1 MNISKILS
9 KTILSAFIIAMMA
22 LVITACNKQFDQPP
36 SNTELGVTANRT
48 IKALKAIAGASGSF
62 VPINDDII
70 IVGVV
75 SANDKSGNLY
85 KEIYMQDATGAISV
99 QLDATGLYTN
109 FPVGR
114 EMAVLCK
121 GLWLANV
128 NGMLKLCART
138 VANNVPSV
146 SGIPSALVNSYTR
159 RGALNLSVIPKVINN
174 LSELNV
180 DLQGVLIQLN
190 NYEVT
195 DQQLDFLYA
204 DTSANKNSLNITLK
218 NCTGENIIAR
228 NSAYADFAGLRVPQ
242 GNGSLSAIYT
252 VFNTTKQLLIR
263 DTSDLK
269 LWGIRCDGTNPN
281 TPVVVTTI
289 QSIRALGAGTT
300 IPPYTA
306 IEGVIVSS
314 TANESAGNYR
324 IQDAGGYGIQLRF
337 LTASNGNFS
346 LGDKMKVN
354 VSGLLVELFNGDMQ
368 INNVG
373 RATVIGTGTVIPRV
387 TTVANI
393 NIPTN
398 INDWSSTVVKLNN
411 VTITQGSSSTAG
423 INYNVVDATG
433 SIVSF
438 VRTTLGY
445 SMPISAASITG
456 YVSLYNAVPQLT
468 IRNAADI
475 VGGVFPNTLL
485 DQNFEGTT
493 TNADIAIA
501 DWQNLPEVG
510 TLKFQGKLFG
520 GTKYAQASAF
530 ASAQAS
536 VKTWLVTPTFNLNN
550 YTTETL
556 TFKTKDG
563 FNNGATLKVKIST
576 NYNSATNTPWTATW
590 TDLPATI
597 SSGTTTGFAAN
608 WTNALVDLSSYTG
621 TTVYIAFVYEGG
633 DPAQTSTYQID
644 DVRIT
649 AN

>member
-1 MNISKILS
+1 MNISKVLG
-9 KTILSAFIIAMMA
+9 KTGLAAIIIGIM
-22 LVITACNKQFDQPP
+22 VVGITSCNKQFDQPA
-36 SNTELGVTANRT
+36 SNTVLGVAANST
-48 IKALKAIAGASGSF
+48 IKQLKAIAGPSGSF
-62 VPINDDII
+62 VPINGDII

-85 KEIYMQDATGAISV
+85 KELYLQDASGAIAV

-128 NGMLKLCART
+128 NGMLKLCVRT

-146 SGIPSALVNSYTR
+146 NGIPSALINTYTR
-159 RGALNLSVIPKVINN
+159 RGALNLPVVPKVINN

-180 DLQGVLIQLN
+180 DLQGVLIELN
-190 NYEVT
+190 NYEVQ

-204 DTSANKNSLNITLK
+204 DTSANKSSLNITVK
-218 NCTGENIIAR
+218 NCTGENIIIR
-228 NSAYADFAGLRVPQ
+228 NSAYSDFAGLRVPQ
-242 GNGSLSAIYT
+242 GKGSLSAIYT

-263 DTSDLK
+263 DTSDLR

-281 TPVVVTTI
+281 TPVVVKTI

-300 IPPYTA
+300 VPAYTA
-306 IEGVIVSS
+306 IEGVIVSN
-314 TANESAGNYR
+314 TANEAAGNYR

-346 LGDKMKVN
+346 LGDKLKVN
-354 VSGLLVELFNGDMQ
+354 ISGLLVEYFNGDLQ

-373 RATVIGTGTVIPRV
+373 RATVVGTGTVTPRV
-387 TTVANI
+387 TTVTNI
-393 NIPTN
+393 NTN
-398 INDWSSTVVKLNN
+398 INDWSSTVVTLNN
-411 VTITQGSSSTAG
+411 VTITQGSSSTSG
-423 INYNVVDATG
+423 INYNVVDASG

-445 SMPISAASITG
+445 SMPISATSITG
-456 YVSLYNAVPQLT
+456 YVSLFNTTPQLT
-468 IRNAADI
+468 IRTAADI

-530 ASAQAS
+530 NTGQAS

-597 SSGTTTGFAAN
+597 ASGTTTGFAAN
-608 WTNALVDLSSYTG
+608 WTNAIVDLSAFSG
-621 TTVYIAFVYEGG
+621 TSVFIAFVYEGG

>member
-1 MNISKILS
+1 MNISKVLG
-9 KTILSAFIIAMMA
+9 KTGLAAIIIGIM
-22 LVITACNKQFDQPP
+22 VVGITSCNKQFDQPA
-36 SNTELGVTANRT
+36 SNTVLGVAANST
-48 IKALKAIAGASGSF
+48 IKQLKAIAGPSGSF
-62 VPINDDII
+62 VPINGDII

-85 KEIYMQDATGAISV
+85 KELYLQDASGAIAV

-128 NGMLKLCART
+128 NGMLKLCVRT

-146 SGIPSALVNSYTR
+146 NGIPSALINTYTR
-159 RGALNLSVIPKVINN
+159 RGALNLPVVPKVINN

-180 DLQGVLIQLN
+180 DLQGVLIELN
-190 NYEVT
+190 NYEVQ

-204 DTSANKNSLNITLK
+204 DTSANKSSLNITVK
-218 NCTGENIIAR
+218 NCTGENIIIR
-228 NSAYADFAGLRVPQ
+228 NSAYSDFAGLRVPQ
-242 GNGSLSAIYT
+242 GKGSLSAIYT
-252 VFNTTKQLLIR
+252 VYNTTKQLLIR
-263 DTSDLK
+263 DTSDLR

-281 TPVVVTTI
+281 TPVVVKTI

-300 IPPYTA
+300 VPAYTA
-306 IEGVIVSS
+306 IEGVIVSN
-314 TANESAGNYR
+314 TANEAAGNYR

-346 LGDKMKVN
+346 LGDKLKVN
-354 VSGLLVELFNGDMQ
+354 ISGLLVEYFNGDLQ

-373 RATVIGTGTVIPRV
+373 RATVVGTGTVTPRV
-387 TTVANI
+387 TTVTNI
-393 NIPTN
+393 NTN
-398 INDWSSTVVKLNN
+398 INDWSSTVVTLNN
-411 VTITQGSSSTAG
+411 VTITQGSSSTSG
-423 INYNVVDATG
+423 INYNVVDASG

-445 SMPISAASITG
+445 SMPISATSITG
-456 YVSLYNAVPQLT
+456 YVSLFNTTPQLT
-468 IRNAADI
+468 IRTAADI

-530 ASAQAS
+530 NTGQAS

-597 SSGTTTGFAAN
+597 ASGTTTGFAAN
-608 WTNALVDLSSYTG
+608 WTNAIVDLSAFSG
-621 TTVYIAFVYEGG
+621 TSVFIAFVYEGG